1 MAKKVKNTK
10 TGVTQAE
17 ANVGQILSRSERFI
31 ETYKNQIII
40 GVAAIIFIVVAVLGV
55 RHAYYLPQEKK
66 AQAAIFP
73 GEDYFANQEWE
84 TALYGDSISYF
95 GFLSIIDDYGI
106 TKTGKL
112 AKAYAGICYYQ
123 LGLPEEA
130 MKYLK
135 KFNANDHVVSPIVTG
150 LIGDCYVE
158 TGNVKE
164 AVDYFKKAAEKANNS
179 QISPIYL
186 KKEAIAHENLG
197 NYKAAIDAYKKIKEQ
212 YPTST
217 EAQSID
223 KYIVRAES
231 FLK

>member
-40 GVAAIIFIVVAVLGV
+40 GVTAIIFIVVAILGV

-73 GEDYFANQEWE
+73 GEDYFANQEWA

-164 AVDYFKKAAEKANNS
+164 ATGYFSKAAEKSNNS

-186 KKEAIAHENLG
+186 KKEAIAHESLG
-197 NYKAAIDAYKKIKEQ
+197 NYKAAIDAYKKIKER
-212 YPTST
+212 YPTSI

-231 FLK
+231 LLK